1 MTDDQR
7 DTVDEFGALPHCRG
21 AGPEE
26 EGYDCMIRTTLLAI
40 LALFVGVTSSCYG
53 SEAPRPNILW
63 LFQEDTSPWMGCYGH
78 KINRGW
84 TPTIDGMAERG
95 VIFKRAYVPAPVCSP
110 CRSAV
115 IVGANQVR
123 FGAHEHRSGRKTPIY
138 LPEGM
143 KMIPQLMAEA
153 GYFTFNVGKTDY
165 NFSTRPGSTPP
176 YSKISKGNSKTPWR
190 ERGHDQPFFG
200 QIQLKG
206 GKLNTSKF
214 PKEKKV
220 DRASVTIPADYPQND
235 LYREVVAEHHDSI
248 RMDDGIIGGILAR
261 LREDN
266 LLDTTI
272 VVYVSDHGA
281 NNLVRHKQ
289 QPTEAGLHVPFVVTG
304 PERWVPAGVVRD
316 DLVSV
321 LDLSAT
327 TLAWAGLPLPEWCEG
342 RDLFAEGF
350 TPRTFVGG
358 ARDRC
363 DHTVERIRSI
373 RTENF
378 RYTRNYLLDRVL
390 LQPQY
395 RDRRDFLVHLR
406 HAYAAGTLAPKLAE
420 IYFGERPPEE
430 LYDMRTDP
438 AQVNNLV
445 DDPAHKSVL
454 KQHRRIMDEWL
465 SKGDMGQGKEPD
477 HEIRQSS
484 AHWGR
489 GVNPEHERVR
499 TDSDGDG
506 LSDEWEKLNGR
517 DPADG
522 RLLFTFDCGGWQ
534 TEGWQTEGRLTN
546 IAGRQGFLDFDLLQG
561 RGAIVRE
568 GLDLKAAKNT
578 GALVVRI
585 KTSGDAQ
592 MSLAANTMPFGE
604 TTVEAGAFRTVRF
617 PLEGKPWSGIVERL
631 RLGFLAPKG
640 TTIEI
645 DWIRVE

>member
-1 MTDDQR
+1 MVVRRTLLVILIQ
-7 DTVDEFGALPHCRG
+7 ALGVACMCCG
-21 AGPEE
+21 AGE
-26 EGYDCMIRTTLLAI
+26 
-40 LALFVGVTSSCYG
+40 S
-53 SEAPRPNILW
+53 RPNILW

-78 KINRGW
+78 EINDGW
-84 TPTIDGMAERG
+84 TPTIDGMAESG

-115 IVGANQVR
+115 IMGVNQMR
-123 FGAHEHRSGRKTPIY
+123 FGAHEHRSGRKTRIY
-138 LPEGM
+138 LPKGM

-165 NFSTRPGSTPP
+165 NFSSRPGSTPP
-176 YSKISKGNSKTPWR
+176 YSKIPKASSKTPWR
-190 ERGHDQPFFG
+190 ERKQGQPFFG
-200 QIQLKG
+200 QIQLSG

-220 DRASVTIPADYPQND
+220 DRAIVTVPADYPQND
-235 LYREVVAEHHDSI
+235 LYREVVAEHYDSI
-248 RMDDGIIGGILAR
+248 RLDDENIARILNR
-261 LREDN
+261 LKADN
-266 LLDTTI
+266 LLDSTI

-289 QPTEAGLHVPFVVTG
+289 QPTEAGLHVPFIVTG
-304 PERWVPAGVVRD
+304 PEAWVPKGVVRD

-342 RDLFAEGF
+342 QNLFAEDF
-350 TPRTFVGG
+350 KPRTFVGA

-363 DHTVERIRSI
+363 DHTIDRIRSI
-373 RTENF
+373 RTDNF
-378 RYTRNYLLDRVL
+378 RYTRNYFLDRVL

-395 RDRRDFLVHLR
+395 RDGRVFLDHLR
-406 HAYAAGTLAPKLAE
+406 EAHADGSLAPKLAE

-430 LYDMRTDP
+430 LYDMRKDP

-445 DDPAHKSVL
+445 NDAAYKSVL
-454 KQHRRIMDEWL
+454 EAHRRIMDGWL
-465 SKGDMGQGKEPD
+465 AEGDLGADTEPD
-477 HEIRQSS
+477 HEISQSS

-506 LSDEWEKLNGR
+506 LSDEWEKLNDR

-534 TEGWQTEGRLTN
+534 TEGWKPDGELTN
-546 IAGRQGFLDFDLLQG
+546 IAGKQGFLDFELLEG

-568 GLDLKAAKNT
+568 GLNLDAAKNS
-578 GALVVRI
+578 GALIVRAR
-585 KTSGDAQ
+585 TSADTRITVT
-592 MSLAANTMPFGE
+592 ANTTSLGE
-604 TTVEAGAFRTVRF
+604 ASIEAGGFKSVRLPLAGKGWSGAIEQLRLEFRAPAGTTVEM
-617 PLEGKPWSGIVERL
+617 
-631 RLGFLAPKG
+631 
-640 TTIEI
+640 
-645 DWIRVE
+645 DWIRVSDN